1 MARKIHTDDHETKDD
16 GEQPAQADAQLE
28 GGALG
33 VPDAKNT
40 VGGAEV
46 APSNRVF
53 APVTAKKFQVMATA
67 RINGAGGIT
76 HLHAGQLIDE
86 NNYDIEALKRAG
98 VKVQPFVEEPLE
110 EPGTGAE

>member
-1 MARKIHTDDHETKDD
+1 MARKIHQHGD
-16 GEQPAQADAQLE
+16 GEHDDSEHAQPAQADAKLE

-46 APSNRVF
+46 APSNAVF
-53 APVTAKKFQVMATA
+53 EPSGAKKYQVAATS

-76 HLHAGQLIDE
+76 HLHAGQIIDD
-86 NNYDIEALKRAG
+86 NNYDIGGLRRAG
-98 VKVQPFVEEPLE
+98 VKLTEYVEPTPEVSE
-110 EPGTGAE
+110 